1 MRISDWSSDVCSSD
15 LFGRSAG
22 ASVGHRFVA
31 TSLAHLADREPALI
45 AFTIWPEDGLT
56 FPQPDQPRAHRCQ
69 NGYTVCRDIGPPGID
84 QLHDPHRPARPVD
97 EFNLGVHRDAVVG
110 ILAPAVNRGGVAS
123 PNKPSADINN
133 VV

>member
-31 TSLAHLADREPALI
+31 TSLAHLADRAPALI

-56 FPQPDQPRAHRCQ
+56 FPQPDQPRPHRCP
-69 NGYTVCRDIGPPGID
+69 NGYTVCRAIGLPGID
-84 QLHDPHRPARPVD
+84 PLPDPPRLARLVA
-97 EFNLGVHRDAVVG
+97 EFTPRVLRDAVTG
-110 ILAPAVNRGGVAS
+110 QLAPVLNRDAGR
-123 PNKPSADINN
+123 
-133 VV
+133 